1 MSAARREDSE
11 RLDNLVHRII
21 DNTRNPAF
29 KERLASLD
37 REIHR
42 VFESAAS
49 APDQETAQTF
59 ELMEGIAV
67 TSSIINAIAEARV
80 AAAAKSEDA
89 AAKPQAPA
97 PPKWEP
103 DEYTQ
108 YFGKEAIGRYD
119 SEGLDDTV
127 AYYNTEESIDCSGT
141 CSFSTRTT

>member
-1 MSAARREDSE
+1 
-11 RLDNLVHRII
+11 
-21 DNTRNPAF
+21 
-29 KERLASLD
+29 
-37 REIHR
+37 
-42 VFESAAS
+42 
-49 APDQETAQTF
+49 
-59 ELMEGIAV
+59 MEGIAV